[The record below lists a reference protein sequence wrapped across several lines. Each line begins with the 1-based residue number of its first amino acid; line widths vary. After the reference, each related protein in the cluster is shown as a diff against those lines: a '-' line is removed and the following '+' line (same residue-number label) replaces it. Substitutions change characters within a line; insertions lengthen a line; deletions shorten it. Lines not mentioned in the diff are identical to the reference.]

1 MIDARRFEEVAAV
14 DRQRKLDA
22 ASKAGGT
29 ADRSSR
35 GLSAGRAVV
44 LALLIMGGGYL
55 VIANDPAQ
63 RITDI
68 TILSTDSAFRE
79 AIKNYRPLSF
89 SVLAG
94 FEYRD
99 GMNLASLP
107 AEIRAADG
115 VKVALHGFMLP
126 LDVTSNGVSQFL
138 LNGSYDMCQ
147 FGVSA
152 GAPNQWVEVAMVNG
166 HSVPYTHL
174 PITVVGTFSV
184 GERRRSGRV
193 VTLYRMAADKVIG
206 SGQ

>member
-1 MIDARRFEEVAAV
+1 MIDARRFADLTAV

-22 ASKAGGT
+22 ASKSEVA
-29 ADRSSR
+29 ADRSQR
-35 GLSAGRAVV
+35 GLSAGRAAV

-55 VIANDPAQ
+55 LIANDPA
-63 RITDI
+63 RRVTDI
-68 TILSTDSAFRE
+68 TVLATDSAFRD
-79 AIKNYRPLSF
+79 AIKDYRPLSF
-89 SVLAG
+89 SVLGG
-94 FEYRD
+94 FDYRD

-107 AEIRAADG
+107 QDIRSADG
-115 VKVALHGFMLP
+115 AKVALHGFMLP
-126 LDVTSNGVSQFL
+126 LDVTSKGVSQFL

-152 GAPNQWVEVAMVNG
+152 GAPNQWVEVVMANG

-184 GERRRSGRV
+184 GERRRNGRV
-193 VTLYRMAADKVIG
+193 VTLYRLTADNVIS

>member
-1 MIDARRFEEVAAV
+1 MIDARRFQALAAG

-22 ASKAGGT
+22 ASKGGVT
-29 ADRSSR
+29 ADRSNR
-35 GLSAGRAVV
+35 GLSAGRAAL

-55 VIANDPAQ
+55 VIASDPAR

-68 TILSTDSAFRE
+68 TVLSTDSAFRDV
-79 AIKNYRPLSF
+79 IKSYRPLSF
-89 SVLAG
+89 SVLGG

-107 AEIRAADG
+107 AEIRAADRA
-115 VKVALHGFMLP
+115 KVALHGFMLP
-126 LDVTSNGVSQFL
+126 LDVTSSGVSQFL

-152 GAPNQWVEVAMVNG
+152 GAPNQWVEVAMANG

-184 GERRRSGRV
+184 GERRHNGRV
-193 VTLYRMAADKVIG
+193 VTLYRLAADKVIS